1 MPCLLTILA
10 LIFPRLTI
18 LLVWLSSDYFSRA
31 YQTVLWPVLGF
42 FFMPLTML
50 AYALAKNKAG
60 AVDGWYLVLVV
71 AAVLIDLGI
80 LGGSGAA
87 KHSGKR

>member
-1 MPCLLTILA
+1 MPCLMAILA
-10 LIFPRLTI
+10 LVFPRLTI

-31 YQTVLWPVLGF
+31 YQTALWPVLGF

-50 AYALAKNKAG
+50 TYALAKNQAG

-71 AAVLIDLGI
+71 LAVLIDLGI
-80 LGGSGAA
+80 LGGSGTV
-87 KHSGKR
+87 KYRKR